1 MLLETIGISFVVAA
15 AALAAMFYERRMDVL
30 YGPYIE
36 GCVSDRA
43 GIVEFLKPARAV
55 ADGLRWKARN
65 MAYVA
70 SVIAF

>member
-1 MLLETIGISFVVAA
+1 MLVEIIGVSFGVAA
-15 AALAAMFYERRMDVL
+15 ATLAAMFYERRMDVL

-36 GCVSDRA
+36 GAVS
-43 GIVEFLKPARAV
+43 EFAILTDLLKHTCAE
-55 ADGLRWKARN
+55 ADALRWKARN